1 MINLLKRDKLIR
13 KILGECARVIFVTRF
28 ITAILTYKL
37 PSYVQCINNY
47 HIEQMDN
54 MLVHVLYLC
63 VMSTDPITGLGAV
76 RVVVLFTIPSLHC
89 GTWIYSTCT

>member
-1 MINLLKRDKLIR
+1 MQTDKKDPGR
-13 KILGECARVIFVTRF
+13 MRACDFCYSF
-28 ITAILTYKL
+28 YTAILTYKL

-54 MLVHVLYLC
+54 MLVRVLYLC